1 MSVQPTESGVFS
13 QEINGFVGNRK
24 GMEKIVIRILR
35 IYWDDDHKNA
45 RIVLEGATIP
55 GLITNGKGK
64 FMVEK

>member
-1 MSVQPTESGVFS
+1 
-13 QEINGFVGNRK
+13 
-24 GMEKIVIRILR
+24 MEKIVIRILR